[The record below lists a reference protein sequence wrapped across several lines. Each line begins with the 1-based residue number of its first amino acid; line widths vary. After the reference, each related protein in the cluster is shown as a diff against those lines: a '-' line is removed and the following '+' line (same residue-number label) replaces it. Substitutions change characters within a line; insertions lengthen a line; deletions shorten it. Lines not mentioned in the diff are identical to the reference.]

1 MIVSKNLICTM
12 LLAVVATATAASGSV
27 VVSFDPASDT
37 VNVGEFVDVDVV
49 ATFDMSIVGW
59 GLDLTVEEPAYAGL
73 ADFEIG
79 PAWDPASQTLDGDLL
94 AGLVFPPGLT
104 GEVLLAT
111 LTFQGLSLGT
121 TDLTLSYGD
130 EDEGF
135 QLEVGGLDTD
145 VTFNGGSIEVVPEP
159 ATLALLLAG
168 GTLVLRRRR

>member
-1 MIVSKNLICTM
+1 MTVSRSLVCTM
-12 LLAVVATATAASGSV
+12 MLAALATATAASGSV
-27 VVSFDPASDT
+27 VVSFDPAADT

-49 ATFDMSIVGW
+49 ATFDSSIVGW
-59 GLDLTVEEPAYAGL
+59 GLDLTIEEPAYAGL
-73 ADFEIG
+73 TDVEIG
-79 PAWDPASQTLDGDLL
+79 PAWDPATQTLDGDLL

-111 LTFQGLSLGT
+111 LTFEGLSLGT

-159 ATLALLLAG
+159 ATMALLLAAAAFG
-168 GTLVLRRRR
+168 LRRRC

>member
-1 MIVSKNLICTM
+1 MTVSRSLTCTM
-12 LLAVVATATAASGSV
+12 LLAVLATATAASGSV
-27 VVSFDPASDT
+27 VVSFDPAADT

-49 ATFDMSIVGW
+49 ATFDASVVGW
-59 GLDLTVEEPAYAGL
+59 GLDLSIEEPAYAGL
-73 ADFEIG
+73 TNVEIG
-79 PAWDPASQTLDGDLL
+79 PAWDPATQTLDGDLL

-111 LTFQGLSLGT
+111 LTFEGLSLGT

-145 VTFNGGSIEVVPEP
+145 VTFNGGSLTVTPEP
-159 ATLALLLAG
+159 ASIVLLALGLGL
-168 GTLVLRRRR
+168 TYRRR